1 MKMNKKILCLLLLFF
16 FNIGCND
23 EKEKDQ
29 KIEFEKNN
37 IEFLESEKNKIVNKI
52 DELNEDLKK
61 INSSIDKITNNQKV
75 QLVTGIK
82 ISSEPFNHKIEIQA
96 NVNTRQ
102 NLILFPELS
111 GELKEIYVTEGQ
123 QVKKG
128 QLLAIIDDSGLNE
141 ELETLKI
148 QFSLSKINFE
158 KTQRLWNKK
167 IGSEIKYLE
176 SKAKYESQK
185 KMVDQ
190 MKKRLSKTKIIA
202 PFKGII
208 DEIKGK
214 KGQILTPYVSPIL
227 RIINLNN
234 MYVEALVPENHL
246 PNIKIGS
253 EAIVKIPV
261 LNSSQKTKINQT
273 GNYINPNNR
282 TFRIEAPLKNIKK
295 VIKPN
300 LAAKILITD
309 YYNQN
314 AVMIP
319 TKIINENAEGEPY
332 IFKLLKTE
340 KKSIYKTKKVFIEL
354 GKSTNE
360 KTEILNGLK
369 VDDIIIDEGSMI
381 VDDNQIVKNIN

>member
-1 MKMNKKILCLLLLFF
+1 
-16 FNIGCND
+16 
-23 EKEKDQ
+23 
-29 KIEFEKNN
+29 
-37 IEFLESEKNKIVNKI
+37 
-52 DELNEDLKK
+52 
-61 INSSIDKITNNQKV
+61 
-75 QLVTGIK
+75 
-82 ISSEPFNHKIEIQA
+82 
-96 NVNTRQ
+96 
-102 NLILFPELS
+102 
-111 GELKEIYVTEGQ
+111 
-123 QVKKG
+123 
-128 QLLAIIDDSGLNE
+128 
-141 ELETLKI
+141 
-148 QFSLSKINFE
+148 
-158 KTQRLWNKK
+158 
-167 IGSEIKYLE
+167 
-176 SKAKYESQK
+176 
-185 KMVDQ
+185 
-190 MKKRLSKTKIIA
+190 
-202 PFKGII
+202 
-208 DEIKGK
+208 
-214 KGQILTPYVSPIL
+214 
-227 RIINLNN
+227 

-295 VIKPN
+295 IIKPN

-319 TKIINENAEGEPY
+319 TKIINENAKGEPY